1 MESQGILNSQNN
13 IDKELSWRFHTSSFN
28 NLLQS
33 YSKQNSFVML
43 AQRET
48 DQWNQIESQK

>member
-13 IDKELSWRFHTSSFN
+13 IDKELSWRFHTSSFS